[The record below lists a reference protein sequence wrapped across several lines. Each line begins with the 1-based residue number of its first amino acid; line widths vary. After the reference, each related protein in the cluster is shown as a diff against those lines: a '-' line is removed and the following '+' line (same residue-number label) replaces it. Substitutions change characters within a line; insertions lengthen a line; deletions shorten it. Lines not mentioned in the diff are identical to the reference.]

1 MKQPP
6 LLQKGDIVALVATA
20 RKHTE
25 NLLEPAQKLLESW
38 GLRVRLGATV
48 GLEYHQLAGTDAER
62 AQDFQNQ
69 CDDPEVKAIWCVRGG
84 YGTVRIL
91 DCVDFSK
98 LKMDPKWIIGY
109 SDITVFHAHLLSIGL
124 QSIHG
129 FMAFDAIK
137 VTEEAKKSLQLA
149 LFEKKLKYEFP
160 THHLNRIGNSEGI
173 IMGGNVSVLY
183 SLLGSVSAPD
193 FQDKILFLEDLD
205 EYLYHM
211 DRMLMNLKRCG
222 VFNKIKGLVVGGMT
236 QMHDSTIPWGKNI
249 QEIIYEHVSD
259 YNFPV
264 AFEFPAGHI
273 LDNRTI
279 IMGAT
284 VQLSVSESSTKLI
297 FI

>member
-38 GLRVRLGATV
+38 GLRVRLGTTV
-48 GLEYHQLAGTDAER
+48 GLEYHQLAGTDTER

-84 YGTVRIL
+84 YGTVRML
-91 DCVDFSK
+91 DYVDFSK

-129 FMAFDAIK
+129 FMAFDALK
-137 VTEEAKKSLQLA
+137 VTEEAKNSLQLA
-149 LFEKKLKYEFP
+149 LFEKKLKYEIP
-160 THHLNRIGNSEGI
+160 THHLNRLGNSEGI
-173 IMGGNVSVLY
+173 IIGGNVSVLY

-222 VFNKIKGLVVGGMT
+222 VFNKINGLVVGGMT

-273 LDNRTI
+273 LDNRAI

>member
-38 GLRVRLGATV
+38 GLRVRLGATI

-84 YGTVRIL
+84 YGTVRML
-91 DCVDFSK
+91 DYVDFSK
-98 LKMDPKWIIGY
+98 LKTDPKWIIGY
-109 SDITVFHAHLLSIGL
+109 SDITVFHAHLLSLGL

-129 FMAFDAIK
+129 FMAFDATK
-137 VTEEAKKSLQLA
+137 VTEEAKKYLQLA
-149 LFEKKLKYEFP
+149 LFEKKLKYEIP
-160 THHLNRIGNSEGI
+160 THHLNRLGNSEGI
-173 IMGGNVSVLY
+173 IIGGNVSVLY

-273 LDNRTI
+273 LDNRAI

>member
-6 LLQKGDIVALVATA
+6 LLKKGDIVALVATA

-25 NLLEPAQKLLESW
+25 NLLEPAQILLESW

-84 YGTVRIL
+84 YGTVRML
-91 DCVDFSK
+91 DYVDFSK
-98 LKMDPKWIIGY
+98 LKIHPKWIIGY
-109 SDITVFHAHLLSIGL
+109 SDITVFHAHLLSLGL

-129 FMAFDAIK
+129 FMAFDATK

-149 LFEKKLKYEFP
+149 LFEKKLKYEIP
-160 THHLNRIGNSEGI
+160 THHLNRQGNSEGI
-173 IMGGNVSVLY
+173 IIGGNVSVLY

-222 VFNKIKGLVVGGMT
+222 IFNKIKGLVVGGMT

-259 YNFPV
+259 FNFPV

-273 LDNRTI
+273 LDNRAI

-284 VQLSVSESSTKLI
+284 VQLSVTESTTKL
-297 FI
+297 FFT